1 MPEPLQPAV
10 QSGVI
15 LLLNGA
21 SSSGKTSLVRALQE
35 TLDLPVLDA
44 GIDRFLWMLPK
55 RYLNPPL
62 WDDVLGRATEAGL
75 TGQRLMSGMHHA
87 IAALARAG
95 NHIVADHVLVD
106 PRWVDE
112 CARLFCDLPAYF
124 VAVRC
129 PLDVLEQ
136 REQQR
141 EDRTLG
147 QARAQFDLVHAH
159 GVYDLE
165 VDTSLA
171 SSEQCAQQ
179 VVELLQSGNPPNA
192 FRMLAVRQPARRME
206 FTG

>member
-1 MPEPLQPAV
+1 MVAC
-10 QSGVI
+10 GTIVI
-15 LLLNGA
+15 LNGT
-21 SSSGKTSLVRALQE
+21 SISGKTSLLRALQDV
-35 TLDLPVLDA
+35 LDGPVLDA

-55 RYLNPPL
+55 RYLRPPL
-62 WDDVLGRATEAGL
+62 WDDVLGRATEAGE

-95 NHIVADHVLVD
+95 NHVVADHVLVD
-106 PRWVDE
+106 ARWVDE

-141 EDRTLG
+141 QDRTLG

-171 SSEQCAQQ
+171 SSAQCAQQ
-179 VVELLQSGNPPNA
+179 VIERLRSELPPQA
-192 FRMLAVRQPARRME
+192 FRVLAGRAR
-206 FTG
+206 

>member
-10 QSGVI
+10 QPGVI
-15 LLLNGA
+15 ILLNGA
-21 SSSGKTSLVRALQE
+21 SSSGKTSLVRVLQE

-112 CARLFCDLPAYF
+112 CGRLFCDLPAYF

-129 PLDVLEQ
+129 PLSVLEQ
-136 REQQR
+136 REKHRQ
-141 EDRTLG
+141 DRTLG
-147 QARAQFDLVHAH
+147 QACAQFDLVHAR

-171 SSEQCAQQ
+171 SPEQCAQQ
-179 VVELLQSGNPPNA
+179 IVDMLRSGRPPQA
-192 FRMLAVRQPARRME
+192 FSWLAART
-206 FTG
+206 TG

>member
-1 MPEPLQPAV
+1 MRKSVVAA
-10 QSGVI
+10 GAI
-15 LLLNGA
+15 ILLNGT
-21 SSSGKTSLVRALQE
+21 SSSGKTSLVRALQDA
-35 TLDLPVLDA
+35 LDVPLLDA
-44 GIDRFLWMLPK
+44 GIDKFLWMLPK

-62 WDDVLGRATEAGL
+62 WDDVLGRATEAGV

-87 IAALARAG
+87 IAALAQAG
-95 NHIVADHVLVD
+95 NHVVADHVLVD
-106 PRWVDE
+106 ARWVDE
-112 CARLFCDLPAYF
+112 CARLFCNLPAYF

-141 EDRTLG
+141 QDRTLG

-171 SSEQCAQQ
+171 SPDQCAQHI
-179 VVELLQSGNPPNA
+179 VDLVRSGRPPQA
-192 FRMLAVRQPARRME
+192 FRRLATREPLALTKE
-206 FTG
+206 HP

>member
-1 MPEPLQPAV
+1 MKPL
-10 QSGVI
+10 GTI
-15 LLLNGA
+15 ILLNGT
-21 SSSGKTSLVRALQE
+21 SSSGKTSLLRALQDA
-35 TLDLPVLDA
+35 LDDPYLDA

-62 WDDVLGRATEAGL
+62 WDDVLGRATEAGA
-75 TGQRLMSGMHHA
+75 TGQVLMAGMHHA
-87 IAALARAG
+87 IAALAQAG
-95 NHIVADHVLVD
+95 NNVIADHVLVD
-106 PRWVDE
+106 PGWVDE

-124 VAVRC
+124 VAVHC

-141 EDRTLG
+141 QDRTLG

-171 SSEQCAQQ
+171 SPEQCAQQ
-179 VVELLQSGNPPNA
+179 FVDLVRSGRPPQA
-192 FRMLAVRQPARRME
+192 FRLLAARASR
-206 FTG
+206 

>member
-1 MPEPLQPAV
+1 MRYTQPIMMAP
-10 QSGVI
+10 GTI
-15 LLLNGA
+15 IILNGT
-21 SSSGKTSLVRALQE
+21 SSSGKTSLLRALQDA
-35 TLDLPVLDA
+35 LDGPFLDA

-62 WDDVLGRATEAGL
+62 WDDVLGRATEAGA

-106 PRWVDE
+106 PRWMDE
-112 CARLFCDLPAYF
+112 CARLFCDLPAF
-124 VAVRC
+124 LVAVRC
-129 PLDVLEQ
+129 PLEIVEQ

-141 EDRTLG
+141 QDRTLG

-171 SSEQCAQQ
+171 SPEQCARQ
-179 VVELLQSGNPPNA
+179 VIELLESGLPPQA
-192 FRMLAVRQPARRME
+192 FRALAGRAR
-206 FTG
+206 